1 MEVEII
7 KHNIKM
13 TRFELKQLVCRKL
26 DVISYRIG
34 LQYDG
39 KNHASQP
46 IMDILNWYPDNH
58 VLSEK
63 QMNQVNE
70 WLAAL

>member
-1 MEVEII
+1 
-7 KHNIKM
+7 M
-13 TRFELKQLVCRKL
+13 TRFELNQLVCKTL

-34 LQYDG
+34 LQTIG

-46 IMDILNWYPDNH
+46 IMDMLDCYSDNK

-63 QMNQVNE
+63 EVDMVNE
-70 WLAAL
+70 WLSTYEASHA